1 MVFLE
6 SVTWFQNKFFIQELG
21 QELLEP
27 SLEIWE
33 LILSS
38 NPADQVGLLEA
49 GRQKVVAG
57 WLPAEGTSLVG
68 RVLVGHIV
76 NNQGFKF
83 FILRV

>member
-27 SLEIWE
+27 SVEIRE

-68 RVLVGHIV
+68 PVLVGHIV
-76 NNQGFKF
+76 NDQGFKF
-83 FILRV
+83 FILRI